1 MKGFRNDPKT
11 LKFFIFGN
19 AATATEIVNIIKQK
33 MEGF

>member
-1 MKGFRNDPKT
+1 MKGFRNNSKT
-11 LKFFIFGN
+11 FKTFIFAN